1 MHRHGAWR
9 DSRADF
15 AAGQVR
21 NHLAAQWEGLAEIRW
36 PGVPDGGD
44 RRGWPLGADRQIGEN
59 FKIGVSFNFTD
70 VSDNLT
76 DLAYDRRGW
85 VPNLAGYY

>member
-1 MHRHGAWR
+1 
-9 DSRADF
+9 
-15 AAGQVR
+15 
-21 NHLAAQWEGLAEIRW
+21 
-36 PGVPDGGD
+36 
-44 RRGWPLGADRQIGEN
+44 
-59 FKIGVSFNFTD
+59 VSFNLTD